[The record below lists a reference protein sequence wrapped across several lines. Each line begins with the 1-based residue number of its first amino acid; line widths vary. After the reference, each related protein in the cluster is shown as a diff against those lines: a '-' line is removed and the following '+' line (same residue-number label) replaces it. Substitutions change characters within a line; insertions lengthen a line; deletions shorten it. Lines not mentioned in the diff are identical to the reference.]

1 MKSTGIGF
9 GKTKNET
16 SIRTIKIDKKLMN
29 TFKKFYL
36 RSTPNKYDLIF
47 YTNESKYNVLPNTA
61 TNKVLQG
68 ACKRLS
74 IHLVTMH
81 TLRHSCEYTSL

>member
-1 MKSTGIGF
+1 MILLAIYCGLRYSEIVGLTKTTLVFNTISINKTWKYMKSTGIGF

-36 RSTPNKYDLIF
+36 SQ
-47 YTNESKYNVLPNTA
+47 
-61 TNKVLQG
+61 LQI
-68 ACKRLS
+68 S
-74 IHLVTMH
+74 MI
-81 TLRHSCEYTSL
+81 